1 MQIRLRQLRGW
12 LVRLFGMFHR
22 GRREQEF
29 ADELESHLAFHIE
42 DNLRAGMSPEEARR
56 MALIKLGGVTL
67 TTELH
72 REQGGLPM
80 LETLFQDLR
89 FGVRM
94 LRKNPGFSLIA
105 ILTLALGIGANT
117 LIFSIVNAVLL
128 RPLPYQNAEQ
138 IVAVSELVNDGSL
151 TPVSPANWQDLR
163 AQQSV
168 FESVAAVEFDAFNL
182 AGNSAGGQ
190 QPEHVSGAWASAEL
204 FRVLQVGA
212 ALGRTLLPEDERPES
227 GRVVMLSHG
236 LWQRRFGADANL
248 IGKQVNLYGIDN
260 PQDGGSHTVVGVL
273 PQSFWFASGQFDV
286 WVPRRFM
293 AEQLANRDARSQQ
306 VIARLKPEVTM
317 AQAQAEL
324 QAIGRRLAEA
334 YPKENQQRTF
344 SVMSLQERLLGEF
357 GAAMFLLLGAVC
369 FVLLIACANV
379 ANLLLARAA
388 VRQKEITIRAALGAS
403 RWRVVRQLLTESVM
417 LAGLGG
423 LGGVLLAAWGL
434 KLVLALIPAE
444 AQSFL
449 PGGAATLRLDWRVLV
464 FTLGVATLT
473 GIFFGLVPA
482 LAATKPRLNDL
493 LKDSTIAQSLQR
505 QRLRSLFVIAEV
517 ALSLVLLISAG
528 LMVKSLLRLQHAE
541 LGFNPER
548 VLKIEIPLSSGRY
561 AEARQKA
568 TFYDQM
574 LERVNALPGIE
585 TASFA
590 NNLPLRTPNRTLF
603 TIEGR
608 PQPARDNLP
617 AAADF
622 VVSPR
627 YFDALGVTLRAGRPF
642 DARDNAASPV
652 VGIISETAARQFWPH
667 ENPLGKRIRLGG
679 LESQAA
685 WLEIVGVVPAVRQEL
700 SAEPD
705 YPALYRPLS
714 QAPQNYGWLLARTM
728 TEPLQSVAAIRQ
740 TITALDREQPLVG
753 ISTLQQFVADA
764 AWGQQFFTRLMGLF
778 GALALGLAMMGIYGV
793 IAYTV
798 RQRTNEIG
806 VRIALGAQS
815 ADILWLILKQGL
827 RLILTGTAL
836 GLLSALGVTQ
846 LLAGLLFGIS
856 ASDPL
861 TFASVAGALIVVA
874 VAACWI
880 PARRATK
887 VDPMIALRCE

>member
-1 MQIRLRQLRGW
+1 MMHLRQLRGW
-12 LVRLFGMFHR
+12 LVRLFSVFHR
-22 GRREQEF
+22 KRREREF
-29 ADELESHLAFHIE
+29 AEELASHLAFHIE
-42 DNLRAGMSPEEARR
+42 DNLRAGISPEEARR
-56 MALIKLGGVTL
+56 RALIKLGGVAL
-67 TTELH
+67 TKELY
-72 REQGGLPM
+72 REQRGLPM
-80 LETLFQDLR
+80 IETLFQDLQ
-89 FGVRM
+89 FGLRM

-117 LIFSIVNAVLL
+117 LIFSVVNALL
-128 RPLPYQNAEQ
+128 WRPLPYRNAER

-163 AQQSV
+163 AQQTV
-168 FESVAAVEFDAFNL
+168 FERMAAVEFDAFNL
-182 AGNSAGGQ
+182 AGAQ
-190 QPEHVSGAWASAEL
+190 QPEHVSGAWATAEL
-204 FRVLQVGA
+204 FRVLNVDT

-227 GRVVMLSHG
+227 ARAVLLSHG
-236 LWQRRFGADANL
+236 LWQRRFGGDANI

-260 PQDGGSHTVVGVL
+260 PQEGGSYTVVGVL
-273 PQSFWFASGQFDV
+273 PPSFWFASQQFDV
-286 WVPRRFM
+286 WVPRRFT
-293 AEQLANRDARSQQ
+293 AEQLANRGARSQQ

-334 YPKENQQRTF
+334 YPQENRQRSL
-344 SVMSLQERLLGEF
+344 SVLSLQERLLGEF

-379 ANLLLARAA
+379 ANLLLARAG
-388 VRQKEITIRAALGAS
+388 VRQKEITLRAALGGS
-403 RWRVVRQLLTESVM
+403 RFRIVRQLLTESVL

-423 LGGVLLAAWGL
+423 LGGVLLAGWGL
-434 KLVLALIPAE
+434 RLVVALIPAE
-444 AQSFL
+444 AQSFI
-449 PGGAATLRLDWRVLV
+449 PGGAATIRIDWRVLV
-464 FTLGVATLT
+464 FTLVVAMFV
-473 GIFFGLVPA
+473 GILFGLVPA
-482 LAATKPRLNDL
+482 LATTKPRLNEL
-493 LKDSTIAQSLQR
+493 LKDSAIAQNPHR

-528 LMVKSLLRLQHAE
+528 LMVKSLVRLQRAE

-561 AEARQKA
+561 ADARQKA
-568 TFYDQM
+568 VFYDQM

-585 TASFA
+585 AASFA
-590 NNLPLRTPNRTLF
+590 NNMPLRTPNRTVL

-608 PQPARDNLP
+608 PQPSRDHLP

-622 VVSPR
+622 VVSPQ
-627 YFDALGVTLRAGRPF
+627 YFQSIGITLRAGRLF
-642 DARDNAASPV
+642 DTRDNAQAPA
-652 VGIISETAARQFWPH
+652 VGIISETAARQFWPN

-685 WLEIVGVVPAVRQEL
+685 WLEIVGVVPDVRQEL

-714 QAPQNYGWLLARTM
+714 QAPQNYGRLLARTAAD
-728 TEPLQSVAAIRQ
+728 PLQSITAIRQ
-740 TITALDREQPLVG
+740 AIAALDREQPLVG
-753 ISTLQQFVADA
+753 ITTMQQFVAEA

-778 GALALGLAMMGIYGV
+778 GALALGLAVMGIYGV

-798 RQRTNEIG
+798 AQRTNEIG
-806 VRIALGAQS
+806 IRIALGAQP
-815 ADILWLILKQGL
+815 ADILRLILKQGL
-827 RLILTGTAL
+827 KLVLIGAAL
-836 GLLSALGVTQ
+836 GLLGAFGVTQ

-861 TFASVAGALIVVA
+861 TFISVTGALIVVA
-874 VAACWI
+874 LLACYL

-887 VDPMIALRCE
+887 VDPLVALRSE

>member
-1 MQIRLRQLRGW
+1 MKFPWLRKQRDAELDAEIR
-12 LVRLFGMFHR
+12 
-22 GRREQEF
+22 
-29 ADELESHLAFHIE
+29 SHLDEAIRDRIE
-42 DNLRAGMSPEEARR
+42 RGESPEQARAH
-56 MALIKLGGVTL
+56 ALREFGNVGLVKEVTREMWGWASLERL
-67 TTELH
+67 T
-72 REQGGLPM
+72 
-80 LETLFQDLR
+80 QDLR
-89 FGVRM
+89 FGLRM

-117 LIFSIVNAVLL
+117 LIFSVVNALLL
-128 RPLPYQNAEQ
+128 RPLPYRNAER

-163 AQQSV
+163 AQQTV
-168 FESVAAVEFDAFNL
+168 FESSAAVEFDAFNL
-182 AGNSAGGQ
+182 AGAQ

-204 FRVLQVGA
+204 FRVLQVDA
-212 ALGRTLLPEDERPES
+212 ALGRALLPEDERPES
-227 GRVVMLSHG
+227 ARAVLLSHG
-236 LWQRRFGADANL
+236 LWQRRFGGDANL

-260 PQDGGSHTVVGVL
+260 PQEGGSYTVVGVL
-273 PQSFWFASGQFDV
+273 PQNFWFASQQFDV
-286 WVPRRFM
+286 WVPRRFT
-293 AEQLANRDARSQQ
+293 AAQLANRGARSQQ
-306 VIARLKPEVTM
+306 VIARLKPAVTM

-334 YPKENQQRTF
+334 YPTENRQRSF

-388 VRQKEITIRAALGAS
+388 VRQKEISIRAALGAS
-403 RWRVVRQLLTESVM
+403 RFRIVRQLLTESVL

-423 LGGVLLAAWGL
+423 LGGVLLAGWGL
-434 KLVLALIPAE
+434 QLVVALIPAA
-444 AQSFL
+444 AQSFI
-449 PGGAATLRLDWRVLV
+449 PGGAATIRIDWRVLA
-464 FTLGVATLT
+464 FTLGVAMLI
-473 GIFFGLVPA
+473 GILFGLVPA
-482 LAATKPRLNDL
+482 LAATKPRLNEL
-493 LKDSTIAQSLQR
+493 LKDSAIAQSSQR

-517 ALSLVLLISAG
+517 ALALVLLISAG
-528 LMVKSLLRLQHAE
+528 LMVKSLVRLQQAE

-548 VLKIEIPLSSGRY
+548 ILKIEIPLSSGRY
-561 AEARQKA
+561 VEARQK
-568 TFYDQM
+568 TVFYDQM
-574 LERVNALPGIE
+574 LERVNTLPSIE
-585 TASFA
+585 AATFT
-590 NNLPLRTPNRTLF
+590 NNLPLRAPNRTLF

-622 VVSPR
+622 VVSPQ
-627 YFDALGVTLRAGRPF
+627 YFKAIGVTLRAGRPF
-642 DARDNAASPV
+642 DARDNAVAPA

-685 WLEIVGVVPAVRQEL
+685 WLEIVGVVPDVKQEL

-714 QAPQNYGWLLARTM
+714 QAPQNFGWLLART
-728 TEPLQSVAAIRQ
+728 TAEPLQSVAAIRQ
-740 TITALDREQPLVG
+740 AIAALDQEQPLVG
-753 ISTLQQFVADA
+753 IATLQQFVAEA
-764 AWGQQFFTRLMGLF
+764 AWGQRFFTRLMGLF
-778 GALALGLAMMGIYGV
+778 GALALGLAVMGIYGV

-798 RQRTNEIG
+798 TQRTNEIG
-806 VRIALGAQS
+806 IRIALGAQS
-815 ADILWLILKQGL
+815 ADIL
-827 RLILTGTAL
+827 RLILTQGLKLILIGAAL
-836 GLLSALGVTQ
+836 GLAGALGVTQ

-861 TFASVAGALIVVA
+861 TFASVAGALIA
-874 VAACWI
+874 VALLACWV

-887 VDPMIALRCE
+887 VDPLTALRHE